1 VFFFGKKNKP
11 SKDPSPLICDV
22 HSHLIWGID
31 DGVKTEEEALAT
43 IQILMEMGYRKII
56 TTPHIHH
63 DIYPNEIITIT
74 EGKERLRNLLASKH
88 INLSLDCAA
97 EYYFDQWFYNEVDQ
111 EKPLLTFG
119 NQYLLF
125 ETNYLTEPYQLKSLI
140 FKLITSGYKP
150 VLAHPERYQYM
161 TIEKAEDLRTR
172 GVCLQLNLLSL
183 LGYYGK
189 SIQSMAQKLID
200 QKLIDLAGSDCHNQE
215 HAKLLST
222 VSSNKYFKKLV
233 ELPLLNFQL

>member
-1 VFFFGKKNKP
+1 MFFFGKRNKT
-11 SKDPSPLICDV
+11 SKISSPLLCDV

-43 IQILMEMGYRKII
+43 IRILMEMGYKKII

-63 DIYPNEIITIT
+63 DIYPNEISTIT
-74 EGKERLRNLLASKH
+74 EGKEKLKKFLTSKQ
-88 INLSLDCAA
+88 IDLSVACAA
-97 EYYFDQWFYNEVDQ
+97 EYYFDQWFYNEVDK

-119 NQYLLF
+119 DQYLLF
-125 ETNYLTEPYQLKSLI
+125 ETNYLTEPYQLKSLV
-140 FKLITSGYKP
+140 FKMITSGYKP

-189 SIQSMAQKLID
+189 PIQSMAHKLID
-200 QKLIDLAGSDCHNQE
+200 QKLIDLAGSDCHNQAQAE
-215 HAKLLST
+215 LLST
-222 VSSNKYFKKLV
+222 ISSNKYFKKLV
-233 ELPLLNFQL
+233 ELPLLNYQL